1 MTHPPPALQ
10 AQDGQKAAKNALKLA
25 KNHHFRCFQWILP
38 GFGLCGFRTTI
49 LSAPQQAAAILRFRD
64 TLHMCQNPASVA
76 EGERMNTQPTRPA
89 AEEPPDAAAPAD
101 LPLFGPLGAALA
113 SLKKNIQKRSA
124 EAQQEREDEPEPLPE
139 IDEEE
144 LRAIADPEQRKRER
158 QRKIEFYRQF
168 PNGREVA
175 ETKSQNL
182 KAEREKIV
190 QLALWPER
198 TRGTPN
204 SFLRGALFAAIQGKE
219 RQYLKGALLAT
230 QQGIEI
236 RFTGMQLDQSDF
248 EVWEQAVTLAAKN
261 QLGNYC
267 LFKIKGFLRDLDR
280 NDGKSDREWLKD
292 VFRRLM
298 SAGVEIKHG
307 AHTYGGSLLEFW
319 HDDEADTYKLQL
331 NPRILA
337 LYQAGWTALDWET
350 RGKLR
355 RKPLACWLHGWLSS
369 NAENYP
375 TKVET
380 IRQLSGSKTK
390 TLFKFRQ
397 NLKAALTI
405 LQKEGVLVN
414 WAIDPKTDNASFERT
429 PSASQQRHLIRKL
442 AKTPK
447 TN

>member
-1 MTHPPPALQ
+1 M
-10 AQDGQKAAKNALKLA
+10 DK
-25 KNHHFRCFQWILP
+25 R
-38 GFGLCGFRTTI
+38 
-49 LSAPQQAAAILRFRD
+49 
-64 TLHMCQNPASVA
+64 
-76 EGERMNTQPTRPA
+76 PTRPA
-89 AEEPPDAAAPAD
+89 RDELPDAPAEPAD
-101 LPLFGPLGAALA
+101 LSLFEAAGIVIPPQVEEQTQGQPLGNVM
-113 SLKKNIQKRSA
+113 KKLYVSMQKHKARQEKPPSA
-124 EAQQEREDEPEPLPE
+124 PESEKPEPLPLV
-139 IDEEE
+139 DEEE
-144 LRAIADPEQRKRER
+144 LAEIADPRER
-158 QRKIEFYRQF
+158 ERERRRRIEFYRQF
-168 PNGREVA
+168 PNGRDVA
-175 ETKSQNL
+175 ESRSTTI

-219 RQYLKGALLAT
+219 RQYLKGALLPT
-230 QQGIEI
+230 QQGIKI
-236 RFTGMQLDQSDF
+236 RFTGMQLDQSDLD
-248 EVWEQAVTLAAKN
+248 VWEQAVTLAAKS

-267 LFKIKGFLRDLDR
+267 LFKIKGFLRDLER

-319 HDDEADTYKLQL
+319 QDEEADTYQLQL

-380 IRQLSGSKTK
+380 IRSLSGSRNPHKGS
-390 TLFKFRQ
+390 FKRQ
-397 NLKAALTI
+397 LCKALTD

-414 WAIDPKTDNASFERT
+414 WAIDPKTDNVSFERT

-442 AKTPK
+442 SKTTK
-447 TN
+447 TD

>member
-1 MTHPPPALQ
+1 M
-10 AQDGQKAAKNALKLA
+10 NA
-25 KNHHFRCFQWILP
+25 
-38 GFGLCGFRTTI
+38 
-49 LSAPQQAAAILRFRD
+49 
-64 TLHMCQNPASVA
+64 
-76 EGERMNTQPTRPA
+76 EPTRPA
-89 AEEPPDAAAPAD
+89 DEEPPDAAAPAN

-113 SLKKNIQKRSA
+113 SLKKSIEKRSA

-144 LRAIADPEQRKRER
+144 LRAIADSAQRER
-158 QRKIEFYRQF
+158 ERRRRMEFYRQF

-219 RQYLKGALLAT
+219 RRALKGELLAT
-230 QQGIEI
+230 QQGMEI
-236 RFTGMQLDQSDF
+236 RFTGWQLDQSDLD
-248 EVWEQAVTLAAKN
+248 VWEQAVTLAAKS

-292 VFRRLM
+292 SFRRI
-298 SAGVEIKHG
+298 AACCVEIKHS

-319 HDDEADTYKLQL
+319 HDEEADTYQLQI

-350 RGKLR
+350 RCKLR

-380 IRQLSGSKTK
+380 IRQLCGSRTK
-390 TLFKFRQ
+390 QLKHFKV
-397 NLKAALTI
+397 NLVKALGD
-405 LQKEGVLVN
+405 LQKEGVITG
-414 WAIDPKTDNASFERT
+414 WAIDSKTDNVSFERT
-429 PSASQQRHLIRKL
+429 PSTSQQRHLIRKL
-442 AKTPK
+442 AKTSK
-447 TN
+447 TP